1 MTPSTFDKMYK
12 CQYDLEA
19 IDDGIKSISH
29 FGKDNLILHFIY
41 CWYYSDDFYGE
52 RRLKEM
58 ILIKMMKYGIQ
69 SLILTSLNMRR
80 SNLVTNEKVKK
91 AYKGELKDN
100 LSWEKG
106 SINDDLEEFI
116 INLQNQKEVK
126 EEFVSSFFTPKLNN
140 KEMKLIQDGNQE
152 HLKTYEFHDY
162 GWNADVDVEEMKESD
177 SKSKYVHVNC
187 ERTTIHLNINAIGIK
202 KRKEMKNNR
211 ICSIL

>member
-1 MTPSTFDKMYK
+1 MLLNLFNKERT
-12 CQYDLEA
+12 DLKT

-29 FGKDNLILHFIY
+29 FGIDDLMLHIIY
-41 CWYYSDDFYGE
+41 SGWYYSDDFYGA

-100 LSWEKG
+100 FSWEKG

-116 INLQNQKEVK
+116 INLQSQKEVK

-140 KEMKLIQDGNQE
+140 KEMKLIQDRNQE
-152 HLKTYEFHDY
+152 HLKTYEFHDN
-162 GWNADVDVEEMKESD
+162 GWNADVDEEEMKESD

-202 KRKEMKNNR
+202 NRKQMKNNG